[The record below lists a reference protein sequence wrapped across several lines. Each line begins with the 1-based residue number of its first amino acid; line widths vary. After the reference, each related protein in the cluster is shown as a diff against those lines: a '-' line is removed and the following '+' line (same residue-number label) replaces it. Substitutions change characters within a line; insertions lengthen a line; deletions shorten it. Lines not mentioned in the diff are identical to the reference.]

1 MKDYFIIV
9 DLQNDF
15 VTGPLGTPE
24 AHEVVSYIS
33 LFLSENIDKYNYVF
47 TLDKHVLS
55 KPFTIEEEKFPA
67 HCISG
72 TKGYLPVP
80 EIKDFF
86 YYRDNNNITGLD
98 KNTFGSLEWQMK
110 LGYIPK
116 RIHIA
121 GLCTDICVL
130 SNAIILQNTF
140 PCTEII
146 IHSSLCA
153 GTTPENHQKA
163 LDIIQGLGMTIVKD
177 YIQERFTFDF

>member
-1 MKDYFIIV
+1 MKDYFILI

-24 AHEVVSYIS
+24 AQEVISYIS
-33 LFLSENIDKYNYVF
+33 IFLSENIDKYNYIF
-47 TLDKHVLS
+47 TLDKHSLS
-55 KPFTIEEEKFPA
+55 KPFTIEEQKFPI
-67 HCISG
+67 HCVSH
-72 TKGYLPVP
+72 TEGYLLAP
-80 EIKDFF
+80 EVKDFL
-86 YYRDNNNITGLD
+86 YKGKVDGIG
-98 KNTFGSLEWQMK
+98 KNSFGSLDWEK
-110 LGYIPK
+110 KITYTPN

-153 GTTPENHQKA
+153 GTTPKNHQKA
-163 LDIIQGLGMTIVKD
+163 LDIMKGLGMTIVKD

>member
-24 AHEVVSYIS
+24 AQEVVFYIS
-33 LFLSENIDKYNYVF
+33 TFLSENIDKYNYIF
-47 TLDKHVLS
+47 TLDKHSLS
-55 KPFTIEEEKFPA
+55 KPFTIEEKKFPA
-67 HCISG
+67 HCISH
-72 TKGYLPVP
+72 TEGYLLVP
-80 EIKDFF
+80 EIKDLF
-86 YYRDNNNITGLD
+86 YCKDDITCLT
-98 KNTFGSLEWQMK
+98 KNTFGSLEWGMK
-110 LGYIPK
+110 LEYPE
-116 RIHIA
+116 RIHLT

-163 LDIIQGLGMTIVKD
+163 LDIMQGLGMTIVKD
-177 YIQERFTFDF
+177 YIQERFLFS